1 MLLAIDVGNSR
12 IKVAVFEHN
21 NPIEIFVF
29 DSDEAVK
36 NFKNIL
42 KKYPKTRKA
51 ILSLVGKL
59 DAATEKLIQNSL
71 KTEIVSHKTTFPF
84 TNSYET
90 PTTL

>member
-42 KKYPKTRKA
+42 KKYPKKWG
-51 ILSLVGKL
+51 LS
-59 DAATEKLIQNSL
+59 
-71 KTEIVSHKTTFPF
+71 
-84 TNSYET
+84 
-90 PTTL
+90 